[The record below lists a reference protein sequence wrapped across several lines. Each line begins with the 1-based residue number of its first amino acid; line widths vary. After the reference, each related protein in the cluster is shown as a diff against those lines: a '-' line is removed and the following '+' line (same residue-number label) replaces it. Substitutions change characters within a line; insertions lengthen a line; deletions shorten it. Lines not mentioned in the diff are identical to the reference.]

1 MTIDWVDIAITILT
15 AGLFSLIGF
24 VWKWSHKVTGMEK
37 DVEDNTRRIRSM
49 ERDHDKVMDRIYSMN
64 KDRSQFMTRESFR
77 SDSREIRDAL
87 DKLHREQDH
96 NK

>member
-24 VWKWSHKVTGMEK
+24 VWRWSHKVTGMEK

-49 ERDHDKVMDRIYSMN
+49 ENDHDKVMDRIYSMN
-64 KDRSQFMTRESFR
+64 KERSQFMTRDSYR
-77 SDSREIRDAL
+77 HDSREVRDAL
-87 DKLHREQDH
+87 NELHSKKSE
-96 NK
+96 K